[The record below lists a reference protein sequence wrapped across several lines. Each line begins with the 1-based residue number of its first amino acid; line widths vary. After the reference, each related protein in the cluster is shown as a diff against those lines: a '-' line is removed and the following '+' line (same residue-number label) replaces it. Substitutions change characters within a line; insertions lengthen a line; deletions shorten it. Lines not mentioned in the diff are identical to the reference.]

1 MGFLENVALVV
12 IFGIFL
18 SIVGLISS
26 FIQKKWEKYNL
37 DKSINNDA
45 PKLENIMM
53 GVMFSVCG
61 LLFLLKLVTDLFKP

>member
-1 MGFLENVALVV
+1 MGFFENVALVV

-37 DKSINNDA
+37 DKSINNDV

-53 GVMFSVCG
+53 GVMFSVCV